1 MATYKREDFAPVIEE
16 TLVCKD
22 MKIQKITDM
31 DKSTGGYIITK
42 GTEKTRIM
50 LQSMKRTIPETIE
63 DAMTGQILSRC
74 DRFWVGI
81 HGVDA
86 YRNMKFGVT
95 YDVDDEGIA
104 EFFDNI
110 VKEYGRI

>member
-1 MATYKREDFAPVIEE
+1 MATYRREDHNPVIEE
-16 TLVCKD
+16 ILVCKD
-22 MKIQKITDM
+22 MEIRKITDM
-31 DKSTGGYIITK
+31 EKSTGGYIITK
-42 GTEKTRIM
+42 GTGKTRIM
-50 LQSMKRTIPETIE
+50 LQSIKRTIPETIE

-86 YRNMKFGVT
+86 YKNMKFGVT
-95 YDVDDEGIA
+95 YDVNDEGIT
-104 EFFDNI
+104 EFFNNI